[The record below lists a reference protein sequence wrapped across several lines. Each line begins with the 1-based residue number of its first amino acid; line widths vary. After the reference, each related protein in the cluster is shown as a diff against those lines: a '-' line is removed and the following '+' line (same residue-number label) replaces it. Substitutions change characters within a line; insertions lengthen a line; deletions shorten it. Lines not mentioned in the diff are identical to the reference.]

1 MAWKILA
8 ETAAAAKAKVEFDQK
23 CDLFTISSKSHYYI
37 QIVFFDVIRYS
48 DMWILRC
55 LDAQCLEITRKKS
68 HFTIST
74 LWYLIMYFNFIY
86 PNPNPYMY
94 FINLDVIFWRASF
107 LIASSPSL
115 SS

>member
-55 LDAQCLEITRKKS
+55 LDAQCLEITRKVS
-68 HFTIST
+68 F
-74 LWYLIMYFNFIY
+74 YN
-86 PNPNPYMY
+86 
-94 FINLDVIFWRASF
+94 INTVIFDYV
-107 LIASSPSL
+107 LQLHIPKPKPIYIL
-115 SS
+115 H